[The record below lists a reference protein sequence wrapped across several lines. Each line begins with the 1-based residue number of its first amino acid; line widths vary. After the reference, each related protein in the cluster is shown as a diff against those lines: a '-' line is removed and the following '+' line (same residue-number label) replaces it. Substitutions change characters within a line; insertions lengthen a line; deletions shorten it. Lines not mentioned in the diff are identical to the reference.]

1 MPDHRAERVTKD
13 DAKKAAR
20 YAGVEWTDAWTP
32 YDSIAKGQADVLV
45 SRIDC
50 QQLAAPIASF
60 NPRKSDLM
68 KLQVHTPGPLK
79 HEPEARQAMKRR
91 ATAVAGAP
99 PAMPGKKAAA
109 AAPSAKE
116 ESAATKLQAIQRKRA
131 TILDMQ
137 TRRAPQAR
145 ARAAARARA
154 LELSLTARARAR
166 ARAIRRSTSPWSS
179 PWSARMSTSAASSAK
194 SSGTRPSS

>member
-1 MPDHRAERVTKD
+1 M
-13 DAKKAAR
+13 
-20 YAGVEWTDAWTP
+20 
-32 YDSIAKGQADVLV
+32 

-99 PAMPGKKAAA
+99 PA
-109 AAPSAKE
+109 
-116 ESAATKLQAIQRKRA
+116 I
-131 TILDMQ
+131 
-137 TRRAPQAR
+137 AR
-145 ARAAARARA
+145 TY
-154 LELSLTARARAR
+154 S
-166 ARAIRRSTSPWSS
+166 
-179 PWSARMSTSAASSAK
+179 ASSWLTRSLVCD
-194 SSGTRPSS
+194 SSKRSHRRFPQRLD